1 MENTIIYRLKLF
13 VAGDTLR
20 ARSAIANLK
29 HICDEAF
36 PGSYEL
42 AIFDVLRQPDV
53 AEQEKILATPTLVK
67 EFPLPLRRIIGDLS
81 DKEKVLAAL
90 SLETHVHIP

>member
-1 MENTIIYRLKLF
+1 MDNIVHYRLKLF

-20 ARSAIANLK
+20 ARTAIANLTR
-29 HICDEAF
+29 ICDEAF

-42 AIFDVLRQPDV
+42 VIVDVLRQPDI

-67 EFPLPLRRIIGDLS
+67 ETPLPLRRIIGDLS
-81 DKEKVLAAL
+81 DKGKVLAAL
-90 SLETHVHIP
+90 CLEAHAHI